1 LKAFLIALGVLLIG
15 TVAFFLISSKDSV
28 EIPDKLFGR
37 WVTDDPK
44 YADRFFELSQTN
56 VSFGIGDG
64 RRADYTIE
72 TIQGALEDNNV
83 IYTITFTDDEGV
95 EYSQSV
101 HFSKSND
108 DLLIFKNQN
117 GIEWYQQTD

>member
-1 LKAFLIALGVLLIG
+1 MIALGVLLIG
-15 TVAFFLISSKDSV
+15 TVAFFLFSSEDSV
-28 EIPDKLFGR
+28 EISDKLFGR
-37 WVTDDPK
+37 WVTDDTK
-44 YADRFFELSQTN
+44 YADRFFELSPTD
-56 VSFGIGDG
+56 VTFGIGDDG
-64 RRADYTIE
+64 SAIYTIE
-72 TIQGALEDNNV
+72 TIRGVLEDNNA

-117 GIEWYQQTD
+117 GIEWYQQND